1 MICRAK
7 MLISYINESTI
18 ILQRYYKKI
27 SFTKMNEIK
36 IVHIMINT

>member
-1 MICRAK
+1 
-7 MLISYINESTI
+7 MLISYINENTI

-36 IVHIMINT
+36 IVRIMKNT